1 MPDLDFRVVGVEAAA
16 HGLTPLLHFRLEVTN
31 VPATEKIHGIILQAQ
46 VHIQSSQRPYL
57 DQEKRQ
63 LIDLFGTPDRW
74 GQTLRTKLWTHASVT
89 VRPFE
94 RRADAILPVQCTYD
108 LNVTATKY
116 FYALREGEV
125 PLLFLFSGTVFY
137 AGIEGKLQIQRI
149 SWDKEC
155 DFRMPVRVWQ
165 DLMEHHYPGSAWISL
180 QRHVFERL
188 YAYKLDHGI
197 PTWEETIS
205 RLLPGPSE
213 KIGDG

>member
-16 HGLTPLLHFRLEVTN
+16 RGLTPLLHFRLEVTN
-31 VPATEKIHGIILQAQ
+31 VPATEEIHSIILQAQ
-46 VHIQSSQRPYL
+46 VHIQSAQRPYD

-74 GQTLRTKLWTHASVT
+74 GQTLRTRLWTHASVT
-89 VRPFE
+89 VRPF
-94 RRADAILPVQCTYD
+94 AGCTDAILPIQCTYD

-137 AGIEGKLQIQRI
+137 AGVDGNLQVQRI

-155 DFRMPVRVWQ
+155 AYRMPIRVWQ
-165 DLMEHHYPGSAWISL
+165 ELMEHHYPGSAWLSL
-180 QRHVFERL
+180 HRHVFERL
-188 YAYKLDHGI
+188 YAFKLDHGI
-197 PTWEETIS
+197 PTWEETID
-205 RLLPGPSE
+205 RLLSTWNE
-213 KIGDG
+213 K

>member
-1 MPDLDFRVVGVEAAA
+1 MPDLDFRVVGVEAVAR
-16 HGLTPLLHFRLEVTN
+16 GLTPLLHFGLEVTN

-46 VHIQSSQRPYL
+46 VHIESSQRAYL

-63 LIDLFGTPDRW
+63 LIELFGTPDRW

-94 RRADAILPVQCTYD
+94 KHAEAILPIQCTYD

-116 FYALREGEV
+116 FYALQGGEV

-137 AGIEGKLQIQRI
+137 AGIEDKLQVQRI

-155 DFRMPVRVWQ
+155 SFRMPVRVWHE
-165 DLMEHHYPGSAWISL
+165 LMEHHYPGSSWISL
-180 QRHVFERL
+180 QRHAFEKL

-197 PTWEETIS
+197 PTWEETID
-205 RLLPGPSE
+205 RLLSGPGE
-213 KIGDG
+213 KNQRP